1 MSDGTAFSLLS
12 VSGLIATEGSVA
24 TVIGVN
30 LSARNFFLEPV
41 IFQPPIGSIGLQ
53 FSRFDTIVQKTRKH
67 LVDDLIAQC
76 RVFDGERQFNAP
88 EKISRH
94 PIRAGKKH
102 SGLAGILKIKNPAVL

>member
-1 MSDGTAFSLLS
+1 MPLSLGTLFRPL
-12 VSGLIATEGSVA
+12 
-24 TVIGVN
+24 
-30 LSARNFFLEPV
+30 R
-41 IFQPPIGSIGLQ
+41 FQPPIGSIGLQ

-102 SGLAGILKIKNPAVL
+102 SGLAGILKIKNPAVLYEAADDANDTE